1 MHTSLKQCL
10 KSGTEKVGDRPM
22 QKSALQAEFNF
33 MPKQPCVRMKI
44 AWQLT
49 GPKSLARDR
58 TVTVRC
64 DGNSG
69 VECER
74 FMCEN
79 MCIKHAR
86 ATAYKYIKRNH
97 RCLVRAP
104 SASGGRTDTN
114 THTDIV
120 PRHSFAL
127 RWRCRKR
134 SQSST
139 MVQFF
144 VRVCVCMLLYRI
156 NEFRGKSMQCIKKK
170 KVRFTVERQKP
181 ELSERTNAGHFI
193 SFGHV

>member
-1 MHTSLKQCL
+1 
-10 KSGTEKVGDRPM
+10 M

-33 MPKQPCVRMKI
+33 IPKQPCVRMKI

-64 DGNSG
+64 DGNGG

-104 SASGGRTDTN
+104 SASGGRTDTHTHTN

-127 RWRCRKR
+127 RWRCRER

-144 VRVCVCMLLYRI
+144 VRVCAFVCCYTEWTSLEVKVCNVLKKTAVLQMNAWSPNCR
-156 NEFRGKSMQCIKKK
+156 NERMPGISYHSG
-170 KVRFTVERQKP
+170 T
-181 ELSERTNAGHFI
+181 SESTRMFVHT
-193 SFGHV
+193 